1 MLDKEKIE
9 TIREQYA
16 GHRES
21 AMERLEKMD
30 RKAKTPAKIFGF
42 TFGVIGALVLGVGMC
57 LAMQV
62 IGSGVTA
69 TVFGVIIGVVGIA
82 MIVSNYFIYRKIEE
96 KGKAKYSAKILEL
109 SGKMLHV
116 SD

>member
-1 MLDKEKIE
+1 M
-9 TIREQYA
+9 
-16 GHRES
+16 
-21 AMERLEKMD
+21 
-30 RKAKTPAKIFGF
+30 
-42 TFGVIGALVLGVGMC
+42 VISVLGVFY
-57 LAMQV
+57 
-62 IGSGVTA
+62 GVQNDIRQSVFQTLRFCESEDLFIDGVFQQDTGGFA
-69 TVFGVIIGVVGIA
+69 IVGTVAVQFIANGAEVGRARRFGVIIGVVGIA

>member
-21 AMERLEKMD
+21 DMERLEKMD

-42 TFGVIGALVLGVGMC
+42 TFGVIGALVLGIGMC

-69 TVFGVIIGVVGIA
+69 TVFGVIGIA